1 MSLTG
6 TRTEAA
12 ETLFLFHMYYLSVIE
27 RNILL
32 QWSDVYPPSSHTPDF
47 ISTTGAVVYNP
58 HLIP

>member
-47 ISTTGAVVYNP
+47 ISATGAVV
-58 HLIP
+58 